1 MKLSGAMFIGKT
13 KMKEQIIPVLLHAE
27 DIEFLGPPQIY
38 VYMHKK
44 KRLTKNGIKK
54 VTNFVKRI
62 LFHRNMVVE
71 KRRESEAGNMEAKM
85 LGERNKHNIS
95 SKRTIPNKIYM
106 HM

>member
-44 KRLTKNGIKK
+44 KLKK
-54 VTNFVKRI
+54 
-62 LFHRNMVVE
+62 
-71 KRRESEAGNMEAKM
+71 
-85 LGERNKHNIS
+85 
-95 SKRTIPNKIYM
+95 KID
-106 HM
+106 

>member
-44 KRLTKNGIKK
+44 KKINKKWNQESDQFCQKNP
-54 VTNFVKRI
+54 V
-62 LFHRNMVVE
+62 
-71 KRRESEAGNMEAKM
+71 S
-85 LGERNKHNIS
+85 
-95 SKRTIPNKIYM
+95 
-106 HM
+106 